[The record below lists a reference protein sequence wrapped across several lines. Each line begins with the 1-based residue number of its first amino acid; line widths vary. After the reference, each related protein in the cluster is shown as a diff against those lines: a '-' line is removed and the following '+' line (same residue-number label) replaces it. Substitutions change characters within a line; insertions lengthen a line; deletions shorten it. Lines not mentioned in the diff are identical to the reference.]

1 MSLKPFPV
9 IQQDKTLS
17 LWNIHYLDL
26 GRLPVLDLSSSNRLS
41 FLPIHLNMSYA
52 DRERR
57 LCAAEAEGRIK
68 TSDLDVITR
77 LKQSIQDLF
86 VDSSGL
92 GEVRRPVIGLAD
104 PENGGVYTLIFTNG
118 VCLDLASHTVVID
131 ACVPSDTASRITSH
145 QCCRKGGARNRISA
159 NLD

>member
-1 MSLKPFPV
+1 MNV
-9 IQQDKTLS
+9 
-17 LWNIHYLDL
+17 
-26 GRLPVLDLSSSNRLS
+26 
-41 FLPIHLNMSYA
+41 A
-52 DRERR
+52 
-57 LCAAEAEGRIK
+57 AAEAEGRIK

-92 GEVRRPVIGLAD
+92 GEVKRPVIGLAD